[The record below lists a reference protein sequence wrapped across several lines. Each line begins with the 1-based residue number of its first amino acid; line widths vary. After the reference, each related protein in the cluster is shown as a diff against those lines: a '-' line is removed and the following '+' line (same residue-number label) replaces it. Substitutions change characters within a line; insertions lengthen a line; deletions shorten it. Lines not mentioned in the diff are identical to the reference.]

1 MIPAGSITHREGLK
15 TARLLMVL
23 SSISPLF
30 ILWAIRGSSL
40 IPDRWFIAFC
50 GLMFLV
56 PNTFLWLRIQTSKK
70 QADKRDLTVG
80 RADDHSDHI
89 LVYLFAVLLPF
100 YSEDLGT
107 WRDFCATVAALAL
120 IVFMFWHL
128 HLHYMNMLCAAL
140 GYQVFAVYPPSD
152 GNPLTGK
159 TCQTLITRRV
169 SLASGDRIV
178 AYRLSDTVYLEA
190 EA

>member
-1 MIPAGSITHREGLK
+1 MAQAGSSTHREGLK

-56 PNTFLWLRIQTSKK
+56 PNAFLWLRIQTSKK

-80 RADDHSDHI
+80 TTDDHSDHI

-107 WRDFCATVAALAL
+107 WRDLCATVAALAF

-128 HLHYMNMLCAAL
+128 NLHYMNLLFAAL
-140 GYQVFAVYPPSD
+140 GYRVFTVYPPDD

-159 TCQTLITRRV
+159 TGQALITRRV

-178 AYRLSDTVYLEA
+178 AYRLSNTVYLEA
-190 EA
+190 KA